1 MASSVSA
8 STRSRR
14 SLKDEPAKLVSV
26 SPSSSGRTRSASK
39 KTEKTAAAKSASA
52 ADVEEEKASRELY
65 ERSSNESFDSMKSD
79 DEENS
84 ASRAEC
90 LKFATQLDE
99 LNLFVSE

>member
-39 KTEKTAAAKSASA
+39 KTETTAAAKSASA

>member
-1 MASSVSA
+1 MASSVST

-14 SLKDEPAKLVSV
+14 SLKDEPAKVSV
-26 SPSSSGRTRSASK
+26 SPPSAGRTRSASK
-39 KTEKTAAAKSASA
+39 KTETAAAKSASA